1 MVVVVGGLRVRSK
14 PPACH
19 ASAICPFL
27 SDVPF
32 RLFVPMGRLQTRPQ
46 APPGTPWGWV
56 GAGCPWSA
64 ANVCYAAEP
73 LYSCRTDFA
82 APDVPDL
89 NSKNRII
96 TYRTPDQQGRI
107 RKYTTRVLTPQISR
121 KDDKGVI
128 KS

>member
-1 MVVVVGGLRVRSK
+1 MAGLCRRGSQQRLITTLFQQFNVLVRS
-14 PPACH
+14 
-19 ASAICPFL
+19 
-27 SDVPF
+27 
-32 RLFVPMGRLQTRPQ
+32 RRGRSPCEVKGGGRALGP
-46 APPGTPWGWV
+46 
-56 GAGCPWSA
+56 S
-64 ANVCYAAEP
+64 NVCYAAEP

-89 NSKNRII
+89 DSKNRII